1 MNGLAPRYI
10 TNATLSCFL
19 RHAEDKLQFWVYKTK
34 TNHKQL
40 KTGFRTKGSNNTRK
54 GTTMIV
60 AIVLY
65 NLKLFYLNSVI
76 STKIPVII

>member
-1 MNGLAPRYI
+1 M
-10 TNATLSCFL
+10 
-19 RHAEDKLQFWVYKTK
+19 
-34 TNHKQL
+34 
-40 KTGFRTKGSNNTRK
+40 K

-65 NLKLFYLNSVI
+65 NFKLFYLNSVI